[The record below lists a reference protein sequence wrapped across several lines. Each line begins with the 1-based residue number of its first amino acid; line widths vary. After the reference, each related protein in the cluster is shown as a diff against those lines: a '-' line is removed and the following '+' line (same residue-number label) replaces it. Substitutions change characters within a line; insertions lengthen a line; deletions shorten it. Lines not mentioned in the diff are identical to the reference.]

1 MEEKPLFIGK
11 LAKQTRV
18 NPKTIRY
25 YEGINLLSKPK
36 REQNNYRV
44 YSQDTIKRINFIKK
58 AQGLGFTLR
67 EIREV
72 LALSDRGLKPC
83 AHVRDLLSKRLMD
96 LEQKLAELTTLRRE
110 LKKLEDE
117 WASMKT
123 VEDDKGEGICPQIER
138 VTVRVSKNSSMTS
151 LLSK

>member
-36 REQNNYRV
+36 REQNNYRI
-44 YSQDTIKRINFIKK
+44 YTQDTIKRINFIKK
-58 AQGLGFTLR
+58 AQSLGFTLR
-67 EIREV
+67 EIKEILV
-72 LALSDRGLKPC
+72 LSDRGFKPC
-83 AHVRDLLSKRLMD
+83 SHVRDLLRTRVID

-117 WASMKT
+117 WASIKT
-123 VEDDKGEGICPQIER
+123 VEDDKGEEICPQIEK
-138 VTVRVSKNSSMTS
+138 VTVRVSENPSNTS